1 MTRENSIEIG
11 GRDSRTTSSIAWR
24 NDDPERRAFAISVTV
39 SGSCLLNAL
48 SRPPLRQFSQNR
60 GAMKPQALRQ
70 LQQDK
75 SSLSDAYRAFVLAL
89 KEPDAAA
96 DAVTDLLKD
105 ELVEATERFQAT
117 LQDNLRALRAMR
129 DVNER
134 VMRAVVEALEEPR
147 LQVTG
152 YNQRGALRRGRRQP
166 AIGPAAVHQR
176 A

>member
-1 MTRENSIEIG
+1 MNKSSRMADLLAITSRLISCMEREVE
-11 GRDSRTTSSIAWR
+11 
-24 NDDPERRAFAISVTV
+24 
-39 SGSCLLNAL
+39 LL
-48 SRPPLRQFSQNR
+48 R
-60 GAMKPQALRQ
+60 AMKPKDLRQ
-70 LQQDK
+70 LQHDK
-75 SSLSDAYRAFVLAL
+75 STLSDAYRAFVLAL
-89 KEPDAAA
+89 KEPDMAA
-96 DAVTDLLKD
+96 DAVTDVLKE
-105 ELVEATERFQAT
+105 ELTEATERFQAA

-166 AIGPAAVHQR
+166 AIGPAAIQQR